1 MKALFLE
8 VPNDTLQE
16 NRQPLKEQ
24 KKRKEG
30 KYKLKVINQ
39 VSVEWAY
46 MTQIDTSIFKWRG
59 C

>member
-46 MTQIDTSIFKWRG
+46 MMQIDTSIFKWRG